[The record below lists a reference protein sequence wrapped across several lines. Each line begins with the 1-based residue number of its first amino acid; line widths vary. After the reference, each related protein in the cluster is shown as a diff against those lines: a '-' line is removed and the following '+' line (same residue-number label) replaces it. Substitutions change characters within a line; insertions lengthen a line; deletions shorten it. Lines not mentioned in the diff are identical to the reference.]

1 MKKSNT
7 TIERAFNLLR
17 EKGIKGLSYFKLL
30 GITDNA
36 QIKDILKK
44 AEFDGIITLPISLV
58 ENTWLPTGYIPLG
71 WGNGY
76 VFLDETH
83 RLYGVPY
90 DDIHPTDVGVVPGG
104 ITYSEWA
111 NHLGKNEWKL
121 KSGKYWVLGFDT
133 AHSFN
138 TGSHNKEWV
147 YNHTLNFPIDLY
159 TNLN

>member
-7 TIERAFNLLR
+7 TIERAFNFLR
-17 EKGIKGLSYFKLL
+17 EKGMKGLSYFKLL
-30 GITDNA
+30 GITDNT
-36 QIKDILKK
+36 QIKSILKK
-44 AEFDGIITLPISLV
+44 AVSEGIIELPISLV
-58 ENTWLPTGYIPLG
+58 ENTWLPPSDTHG

-76 VFLDETH
+76 VFIDDTH

-90 DDIHPTDVGVVPGG
+90 EEIVLTDVGAVPGG

-111 NHLGKNEWKL
+111 NHLGKNEWNL

-133 AHSFN
+133 AHLFN
-138 TGSHNKEWV
+138 TGYHNKEWV
-147 YNHTLNFPIDLY
+147 YNHTLNLLIDLY

>member
-17 EKGIKGLSYFKLL
+17 EKGMKGLSYFKLL
-30 GITDNA
+30 GITDNI
-36 QIKDILKK
+36 QIKSILKK
-44 AEFDGIITLPISLV
+44 GVSEGIIELPISLV
-58 ENTWLPTGYIPLG
+58 ENTWLPPTTSRG

-90 DDIHPTDVGVVPGG
+90 DDIQPTDVGAVPGG

-111 NHLGKNEWKL
+111 NDLGKNEWKL
-121 KSGKYWVLGFDT
+121 KGGKYWVLGFDT

-138 TGSHNKEWV
+138 NDSHNKEWV
-147 YNHTLNFPIDLY
+147 YNHTINFLIDLY